1 MSFEEAK
8 EKAVRYLV
16 IARKTEYEVRNKL
29 KKSNCEEEII
39 DKVDNDKVLNRH
51 QRNRLITFLE
61 KSIYHC
67 KGMISTLDGTYHKE

>member
-1 MSFEEAK
+1 MEEKK
-8 EKAVRYLV
+8 EIIIDHYKQHIVE
-16 IARKTEYEVRNKL
+16 I
-29 KKSNCEEEII
+29 EEII

>member
-1 MSFEEAK
+1 MSKDNEELIK
-8 EKAVRYLV
+8 HYIQHIVE
-16 IARKTEYEVRNKL
+16 I
-29 KKSNCEEEII
+29 EEII

>member
-1 MSFEEAK
+1 MMIKDNEETIK
-8 EKAVRYLV
+8 HYQQHISE
-16 IARKTEYEVRNKL
+16 I
-29 KKSNCEEEII
+29 EEMI

>member
-1 MSFEEAK
+1 MSKENEELIK
-8 EKAVRYLV
+8 HYIQHIVE
-16 IARKTEYEVRNKL
+16 I
-29 KKSNCEEEII
+29 EEII